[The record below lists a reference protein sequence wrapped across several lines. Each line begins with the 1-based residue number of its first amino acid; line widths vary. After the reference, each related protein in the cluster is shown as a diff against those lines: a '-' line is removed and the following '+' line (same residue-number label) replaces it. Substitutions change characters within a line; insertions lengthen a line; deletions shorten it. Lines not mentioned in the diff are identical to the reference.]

1 MQKASLYFVFY
12 LMFANC
18 GLAQMLDAR
27 KVLFS
32 DMPFFREEFI
42 QRNKIK
48 AFYGKVSTKKELDI
62 IRSKGELQY
71 FEFNSNGFLTM
82 QYRVFPIGNTLK
94 DTLFVMYNYDEK
106 NRVQELK
113 KTDANGF
120 YSYLYTFDEKGNI
133 IEQTYSRYENEGSS
147 RKNFVAGKRYEIS
160 SEKFTFEQLTPTQA
174 KKKYYNTYGN
184 IYREDIINTDVNG
197 LLVSVDAMYI
207 VGNTRYSYTYTYN
220 QKALLASFTEE
231 VIADNTNNI
240 ETKYTYDDTGN
251 LLEENVFRN
260 GKHITVK
267 QYLLDEKTMLVKATL
282 VKDVST
288 NLITIFEYK
297 YEFY

>member
-1 MQKASLYFVFY
+1 MQKVSLYLICY
-12 LMFANC
+12 LAFTYC

-42 QRNKIK
+42 KRNKIK

-71 FEFNSNGFLTM
+71 FEFNEDGFLTM
-82 QYRVFPIGNTLK
+82 QYRVFSAGNAFK
-94 DTLFVMYNYDEK
+94 DTLFMMYTYDEK

-113 KTDANGF
+113 KTDVGGF
-120 YSYLYTFDEKGNI
+120 YSYLYTYDEMGNI

-147 RKNFVAGKRYEIS
+147 RKNFIAGKRYEIS

-184 IYREDIINTDVNG
+184 IYREDVINKDANG
-197 LLVSVDAMYI
+197 LLVSADAVYLI
-207 VGNTRYSYTYTYN
+207 GNTRYSYTYTYN

-231 VIADNTNNI
+231 VIADNVNSI

-260 GKHITVK
+260 GKHVSVK

-288 NLITIFEYK
+288 NLITIYEYK